1 LQKIDGDE
9 VYTIHTLIDITNSG
23 VITPKSDHIGFH
35 QEQNLN
41 TFLQIIG
48 MRTQVLNYKIDI
60 KKRTKLEK
68 YNFGSLF
75 NKTSTVWSLMFVP
88 EATFPWN
95 KEGNITELLYQDF
108 NYMPIHTG
116 LEEKSKFNP
125 EQVDT
130 YSPEYKN
137 TCFQYHE

>member
-1 LQKIDGDE
+1 MHKIDGDE

-48 MRTQVLNYKIDI
+48 MRTQVLNYKIDV

-68 YNFGSLF
+68 YNFGSSF
-75 NKTSTVWSLMFVP
+75 NKTGTVWSLTFVP
-88 EATFPWN
+88 EATFSWK

-116 LEEKSKFNP
+116 LEEGSKFNP

-130 YSPEYKN
+130 YSTEYKN
-137 TCFQYHE
+137 TCFLYHE